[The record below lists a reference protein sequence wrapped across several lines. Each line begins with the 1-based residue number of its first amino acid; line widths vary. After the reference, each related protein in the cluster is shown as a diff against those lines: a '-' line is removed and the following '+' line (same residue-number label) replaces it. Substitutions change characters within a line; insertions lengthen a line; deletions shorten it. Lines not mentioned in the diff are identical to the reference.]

1 MPEINR
7 VFRRIRNLPMY
18 IKEDG
23 TISSAIYSDSKGVSV
38 NIDAGRDISDI
49 IEDEERLHFLYNGEK
64 IEGDP
69 EGPYKLLAIASV
81 DKVYCDQKNVC
92 IDLAPIDGENNFHA
106 LLKGSENK
114 ILLSPGQR
122 KYLSKNTA
130 IVKSYDE
137 KIVKR

>member
-49 IEDEERLHFLYNGEK
+49 IEDEEDKKFYEVAKYCNAKLITGNSRHFPK
-64 IEGDP
+64 DP
-69 EGPYKLLAIASV
+69 LVVTVTDFL
-81 DKVYCDQKNVC
+81 QQ
-92 IDLAPIDGENNFHA
+92 F
-106 LLKGSENK
+106 
-114 ILLSPGQR
+114 
-122 KYLSKNTA
+122 
-130 IVKSYDE
+130 
-137 KIVKR
+137 